1 MTSTASL
8 TIRHAIAADEADLT
22 RLAALDSSRVPSGEL
37 LVAEVDGSLVAA
49 LSIDTGAAIADPF
62 EHTAAIV
69 DSLRA
74 QARESRAPR
83 PAILPGH
90 LGRALFGR
98 ACRPRALAALA
109 ASQHHRGKCRV
120 RTATARPGGVR
131 RQRPGSRIRGDCQRR
146 VRRRQSRGRRPVVRI
161 RRARPRTHRP

>member
-8 TIRHAIAADEADLT
+8 TIRHAIAADEADLI
-22 RLAALDSSRVPSGEL
+22 RVAALDSSRLPSGEL
-37 LVAEVDGSLVAA
+37 LVAHLDGNLVAA
-49 LSIDTGAAIADPF
+49 LSVDTGAAIADPF
-62 EHTAAIV
+62 ELTAAIV

-98 ACRPRALAALA
+98 A
-109 ASQHHRGKCRV
+109 
-120 RTATARPGGVR
+120 
-131 RQRPGSRIRGDCQRR
+131 
-146 VRRRQSRGRRPVVRI
+146 
-161 RRARPRTHRP
+161 

>member
-8 TIRHAIAADEADLT
+8 TIRHATASDEADLT
-22 RLAALDSSRVPSGEL
+22 RLAALDSSRLPSGEL
-37 LVAEVDGSLVAA
+37 LVAALDDRLVAA

-69 DSLRA
+69 DSMRA
-74 QARESRAPR
+74 QIRETRAPR

-98 ACRPRALAALA
+98 A
-109 ASQHHRGKCRV
+109 
-120 RTATARPGGVR
+120 
-131 RQRPGSRIRGDCQRR
+131 
-146 VRRRQSRGRRPVVRI
+146 
-161 RRARPRTHRP
+161 

>member
-37 LVAEVDGSLVAA
+37 LVAELDGHLVAA

-69 DSLRA
+69 DSMRA
-74 QARESRAPR
+74 QVAREPR
-83 PAILPGH
+83 PAPG
-90 LGRALFGR
+90 GPARPP
-98 ACRPRALAALA
+98 RPRA
-109 ASQHHRGKCRV
+109 V
-120 RTATARPGGVR
+120 RAGV
-131 RQRPGSRIRGDCQRR
+131 
-146 VRRRQSRGRRPVVRI
+146 GRSP
-161 RRARPRTHRP
+161 RPRGARD

>member
-37 LVAEVDGSLVAA
+37 LVAELDGHLVAA
-49 LSIDTGAAIADPF
+49 LSIDTGAAIADPSS
-62 EHTAAIV
+62 TPPPSSTPSAPTSAP
-69 DSLRA
+69 D
-74 QARESRAPR
+74 RAPR

-98 ACRPRALAALA
+98 A
-109 ASQHHRGKCRV
+109 
-120 RTATARPGGVR
+120 
-131 RQRPGSRIRGDCQRR
+131 
-146 VRRRQSRGRRPVVRI
+146 
-161 RRARPRTHRP
+161 